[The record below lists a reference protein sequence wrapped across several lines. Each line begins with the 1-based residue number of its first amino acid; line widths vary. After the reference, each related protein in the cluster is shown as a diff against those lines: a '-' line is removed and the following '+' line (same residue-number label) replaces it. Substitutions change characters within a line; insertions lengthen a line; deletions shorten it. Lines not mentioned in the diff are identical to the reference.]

1 MASRAREA
9 REWPYSARRAWRSAL
24 DKLAKAADL
33 NDQAIDSVDR
43 GRTAE
48 VTNAYQLLVARI
60 ISDVRRELTEAGNG
74 APDDLRIAIE
84 TIRSLRDGATPEA
97 YATADEL
104 LYRYDES

>member
-9 REWPYSARRAWRSAL
+9 REWPYSARRALRSAL
-24 DKLAKAADL
+24 DNLAKAAHL
-33 NDQAIDSVDR
+33 NDMAIDAAYN

-48 VTNAYQLLVARI
+48 VVNAYQLHTARI

-84 TIRSLRDGATPEA
+84 LIRSLRDGATPEA
-97 YATADEL
+97 YEAADEL
-104 LYRYDES
+104 IARYD